1 MSVVAEFTIDAD
13 QFQLGDALS
22 GVTDMALEL
31 ERCVPTG
38 CLAHPFLWATTEED
52 LDEVVERFETQLLD
66 CPHVREI
73 IALDRIENG
82 IFYRISWTDPTE
94 DVIDAII
101 QSEATILRARS
112 EQGTRWEFSVR
123 FVNHDKLALFQN
135 ILAEHEVRICI
146 DRIYTFAEETDHR
159 RQFDLSLEQREA
171 LVLAVQRGYFATP
184 SDVSL
189 DELAAELGITKQSV
203 SARIRRA
210 NEKVLETTLL
220 SSTVAGRG
228 SD

>member
-1 MSVVAEFTIDAD
+1 MSVVAEFTVDAD
-13 QFQLGDALS
+13 QFQLGNTLS
-22 GVTDMALEL
+22 GVPGITFEL

-38 CLAHPFLWATTEED
+38 DLALPFLWATTEED
-52 LDEVVERFETQLLD
+52 LDEVVETFETQLLD
-66 CPHVREI
+66 SQYVKKI
-73 IALDRIENG
+73 LALDKIKNG

-94 DVIDAII
+94 DLLDAII
-101 QSEATILRARS
+101 TSDATILQARS

-123 FVNHDKLALFQN
+123 FVDHDKLALFQN
-135 ILAEHEVRICI
+135 TLADHEVRIHI

-159 RQFDLSLEQREA
+159 RQFDLSFEQREA

-184 SDVSL
+184 SKVSL
-189 DELAAELGITKQSV
+189 DELADELGITKQAV

-220 SSTVAGRG
+220 SSAVAERG
-228 SD
+228 GD